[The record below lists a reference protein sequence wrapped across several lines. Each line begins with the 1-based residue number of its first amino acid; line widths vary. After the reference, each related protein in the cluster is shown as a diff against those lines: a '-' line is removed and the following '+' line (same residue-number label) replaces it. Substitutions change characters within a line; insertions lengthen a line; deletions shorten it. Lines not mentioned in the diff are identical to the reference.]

1 MKGRSRRGRVCQWL
15 KQTKQDSCPI
25 YSALLSVTAE
35 GTYWLLTFPE
45 EATGK
50 GAVSPTMLCAAAV
63 SVRSRLRRERE
74 RGRVSSEATTSHG
87 LYK

>member
-1 MKGRSRRGRVCQWL
+1 MSVAETDKTGKLSDFLG
-15 KQTKQDSCPI
+15 S
-25 YSALLSVTAE
+25 LLSFTAE

-50 GAVSPTMLCAAAV
+50 GSVSPTMLYGAAV
-63 SVRSRLRRERE
+63 SVRSRLRREKE

>member
-1 MKGRSRRGRVCQWL
+1 MSVAKTDKTGKLPDLLGS
-15 KQTKQDSCPI
+15 
-25 YSALLSVTAE
+25 LLSFTAE

-50 GAVSPTMLCAAAV
+50 GSVSPTMLYGAAV
-63 SVRSRLRRERE
+63 SVRSRLRREKE
-74 RGRVSSEATTSHG
+74 RDRVSSEATTSHC